1 MAERSEDDVTA
12 PRIPCRSA
20 SEGKEKQ
27 QEGRAM
33 ATLDRK
39 VPSPEAFLGKP
50 WSSWIDAAKLHC
62 SDNVDLEETG
72 KEGGK
77 SREVMRLNKEDMHL
91 FGHYPGHDDF
101 YLVVCNVCN
110 QVVKPQVFQSH
121 CGLVH
126 QDQVGFVPK
135 RQTTEKVSRVFQLIQ
150 QLHRSNTPE
159 RRHGSMCKPSP
170 SPASSP
176 SNIKPSLVQ
185 MKPKTCLSS
194 HNPVNSNSKPFKAP
208 RDNLITSNNKQH
220 TAFSSKVSRDKPCV
234 PVPVV
239 SLEKIPNLAKADGA
253 NVKMNSATNS
263 STAASSTSS
272 LPKQPV
278 VPKTV
283 PQSPEKILNG
293 KGIGTL
299 ERKHQNGTKN
309 SNKPYKRLSEREFDP
324 NKHCGV
330 LDPET
335 KKPCTRSLTCKTHSL
350 NHRRAVPGR
359 KKQFDI
365 LLAEHKARSREKEV
379 TKDKEHTPSS
389 RETHQSQ
396 PTPAQ
401 EQSSGAAA
409 NSVQEPKVTS
419 PAKARPQNSVLPRPT
434 SANSINSAS
443 SSNHSAFVPE
453 PPVSS
458 VGGDLASRLSS
469 DEGEVEGVEEA
480 EKLDC
485 YYSGHHPKP
494 LAFCSFG
501 SRLMGRGYYVFDRR
515 WDRFRFALNSM
526 VEKHLNSQMWKK
538 IPPAADS
545 PMPSPATHVSSSL
558 PASVLQ
564 PFSNP
569 NSVYLTSPAANSR
582 TTSSYMVNSG
592 MLTNM
597 AAETNSVTSHPNAFP
612 HATGTLNIV
621 DSTFKSPSAVSPVPT
636 LSPSPSQKP
645 SKTKPNKSSKIKD
658 LSSRSEELSGNR
670 KKKPQ
675 TTSSSISSSL
685 PLQTTTSSFSGS
697 HKKNCL
703 LNSNSGLNSYQVTS
717 SYNSVSVHNANNGT
731 SPLSAKLEPLGRTS
745 LSGGPGDS
753 IKHMSMVVSSIDSSL
768 SVSSLVHHP
777 GEHTLAA
784 HNAVSSMPLTFDKS
798 EGKKRKNSSASSK
811 ACKITKM
818 PGMNSVHK
826 KNATNLISSVPD
838 TQSSSLNRQ
847 MGKSSS
853 VALSQSTPSS
863 TSSPAH
869 KQKTTNRTGRIRTV
883 P

>member
-62 SDNVDLEETG
+62 SDNGDLEETG

-77 SREVMRLNKEDMHL
+77 SREVMRLNKE
-91 FGHYPGHDDF
+91 
-101 YLVVCNVCN
+101 
-110 QVVKPQVFQSH
+110 
-121 CGLVH
+121 
-126 QDQVGFVPK
+126 
-135 RQTTEKVSRVFQLIQ
+135 
-150 QLHRSNTPE
+150 E

-176 SNIKPSLVQ
+176 SNIKPSHVQ
-185 MKPKTCLSS
+185 MKPKPCMSS

-208 RDNLITSNNKQH
+208 RDNLLTSNNKQH

-239 SLEKIPNLAKADGA
+239 SLEKIPNLVKADGA
-253 NVKMNSATNS
+253 NVKMNSVTNS
-263 STAASSTSS
+263 STTAASSASS
-272 LPKQPV
+272 LPKQPA

-299 ERKHQNGTKN
+299 ERKHQNGTKT

-379 TKDKEHTPSS
+379 TKDKEHAPSS

-401 EQSSGAAA
+401 EQSSGVAL
-409 NSVQEPKVTS
+409 NSVPEPKVTS
-419 PAKARPQNSVLPRPT
+419 PAKSRPQNSALPRPT

-469 DEGEVEGVEEA
+469 DEGEVEGVEET

-485 YYSGHHPKP
+485 FYSGHHPKP

-545 PMPSPATHVSSSL
+545 PMPSPVTHVSSSF

-569 NSVYLTSPAANSR
+569 NSVYLSSPGTNSR
-582 TTSSYMVNSG
+582 TTSSYMVTSG

-597 AAETNSVTSHPNAFP
+597 AADTNSLTSHPNAFS

-636 LSPSPSQKP
+636 LTPSPSQKP
-645 SKTKPNKSSKIKD
+645 SKTKPSKSSKIKD

-675 TTSSSISSSL
+675 TTSSSTSSSL
-685 PLQTTTSSFSGS
+685 PLQTSSTSSFSGS
-697 HKKNCL
+697 HKKNCV
-703 LNSNSGLNSYQVTS
+703 LNSNSGLNSYQATS

-731 SPLSAKLEPLGRTS
+731 SPLSAKLEPPGRTS
-745 LSGGPGDS
+745 LSGGPADS

-826 KNATNLISSVPD
+826 KSTANLISSVPD
-838 TQSSSLNRQ
+838 TQNSSLSRQ

-853 VALSQSTPSS
+853 IALSQSTSSS

-869 KQKTTNRTGRIRTV
+869 NKQKTSNRTGRIRTV

>member
-1 MAERSEDDVTA
+1 MSERSEDDVTE

-50 WSSWIDAAKLHC
+50 WSSWIDAAKIHC

-72 KEGGK
+72 KEGAK
-77 SREVMRLNKEDMHL
+77 SREVMRLNREDMHL
-91 FGHYPGHDDF
+91 FGHYPAHDDF

-121 CGLVH
+121 C
-126 QDQVGFVPK
+126 
-135 RQTTEKVSRVFQLIQ
+135 
-150 QLHRSNTPE
+150 E

-170 SPASSP
+170 SPASPP
-176 SNIKPSLVQ
+176 SNSRTSLTQ
-185 MKPKTCLSS
+185 MKQKTCISS
-194 HNPVNSNSKPFKAP
+194 HNPVNSNSKPFKTP
-208 RDNLITSNNKQH
+208 KDNLLTSSNKQH
-220 TAFSSKVSRDKPCV
+220 TVFTPKVSRDKPCV

-239 SLEKIPNLAKADGA
+239 SLEKIPNLVKADGA
-253 NVKMNSATNS
+253 NVKMNSATNTS
-263 STAASSTSS
+263 SAAASSASS
-272 LPKQPV
+272 LTKP
-278 VPKTV
+278 TV
-283 PQSPEKILNG
+283 PPKLVQQSPEKILNG
-293 KGIGTL
+293 KGL
-299 ERKHQNGTKN
+299 SLDKKHQNGTKN
-309 SNKPYKRLSEREFDP
+309 SNKPYKRLSGKEFDP

-379 TKDKEHTPSS
+379 TKDKEHPQSS
-389 RETHQSQ
+389 RETHPNQ

-401 EQSSGAAA
+401 DQSSGQPA

-419 PAKARPQNSVLPRPT
+419 PAKSRPPNSVLPRP
-434 SANSINSAS
+434 SPANSINSTN
-443 SSNHSAFVPE
+443 SSNHSAFVSE
-453 PPVSS
+453 PPSNPAV
-458 VGGDLASRLSS
+458 GDLASRLSS
-469 DEGEVEGVEEA
+469 DEGEIEGVEEA

-545 PMPSPATHVSSSL
+545 PMPSPSAHTGSPF

-569 NSVYLTSPAANSR
+569 NSVYISSAPTNSR
-582 TTSSYMVNSG
+582 SNSSYMVTPGILSS
-592 MLTNM
+592 TPYVTSSD
-597 AAETNSVTSHPNAFP
+597 TNSVASHSTAFP
-612 HATGTLNIV
+612 HAAATLNIM
-621 DSTFKSPSAVSPVPT
+621 DSTFKAPSAVSPAPT
-636 LSPSPSQKP
+636 TTPSPSHKP
-645 SKTKPNKSSKIKD
+645 SKPKPSKSSKAKD
-658 LSSRSEELSGNR
+658 LSSRSDEPSSNK

-675 TTSSSISSSL
+675 PPPSSSSSSL
-685 PLQTTTSSFSGS
+685 PLQTSSSSSFSGS
-697 HKKNCL
+697 HKKNCV
-703 LNSNSGLNSYQVTS
+703 LNSSTTVNSYQASS
-717 SYNSVSVHNANNGT
+717 SYNSVSVHSANNGT
-731 SPLSAKLEPLGRTS
+731 SPISAKLESPGRTS
-745 LSGGPGDS
+745 LSGSSTDS

-784 HNAVSSMPLTFDKS
+784 HNAVSSLPLPFDKS

-826 KNATNLISSVPD
+826 KSTTNLISSVPEPPN
-838 TQSSSLNRQ
+838 SSIPRP

-853 VALSQSTPSS
+853 VALSQTTASS
-863 TSSPAH
+863 TSAPAH
-869 KQKTTNRTGRIRTV
+869 NKQTTNRTGRIRTL

>member
-1 MAERSEDDVTA
+1 MSERSEDDVTEA
-12 PRIPCRSA
+12 RIPCRSA

-50 WSSWIDAAKLHC
+50 WSSWIDAAKIHC
-62 SDNVDLEETG
+62 SDNLEETG

-91 FGHYPGHDDF
+91 FGHYPAHDEF
-101 YLVVCNVCN
+101 YLVVCNVCS

-121 CGLVH
+121 C
-126 QDQVGFVPK
+126 
-135 RQTTEKVSRVFQLIQ
+135 
-150 QLHRSNTPE
+150 E

-170 SPASSP
+170 FPASPP
-176 SNIKPSLVQ
+176 SNSRTSLAQ
-185 MKPKTCLSS
+185 MKPKTCISS
-194 HNPVNSNSKPFKAP
+194 HNPVNNNSKPFKAP
-208 RDNLITSNNKQH
+208 KDNLLTSSNKQH
-220 TAFSSKVSRDKPCV
+220 TVFSSKVSRDKPCV

-239 SLEKIPNLAKADGA
+239 SLEKIPNLVKADGA
-253 NVKMNSATNS
+253 NVKMNSATNTS
-263 STAASSTSS
+263 STAASSASS
-272 LPKQPV
+272 LTKQPV
-278 VPKTV
+278 PPKPV

-293 KGIGTL
+293 KGIVSL
-299 ERKHQNGTKN
+299 DKKHQNGTKS

-350 NHRRAVPGR
+350 SHRRAVPGR
-359 KKQFDI
+359 KTQFDI

-379 TKDKEHTPSS
+379 TKDKEHPQST
-389 RETHQSQ
+389 RETHQNQ

-401 EQSSGAAA
+401 EQSSGPSA

-419 PAKARPQNSVLPRPT
+419 PAKARPANSVLLRPS
-434 SANSINSAS
+434 SANSINSTN

-453 PPVSS
+453 PPVNSTS
-458 VGGDLASRLSS
+458 GDMASRLSS
-469 DEGEVEGVEEA
+469 DEGEIDGVEEA

-545 PMPSPATHVSSSL
+545 PMPSPAAHTGSPF

-564 PFSNP
+564 PFSSS
-569 NSVYLTSPAANSR
+569 NSVYLPSPPSNSR
-582 TTSSYMVNSG
+582 TNSSYMVTSG
-592 MLTNM
+592 MLSNTPFVTSSD
-597 AAETNSVTSHPNAFP
+597 TNSIASHTTAFP
-612 HATGTLNIV
+612 HAAATLNIM
-621 DSTFKSPSAVSPVPT
+621 DSTFKAPSAVSPVPSNT
-636 LSPSPSQKP
+636 PSPSHKP
-645 SKTKPNKSSKIKD
+645 SKAKPSKSSKAKD
-658 LSSRSEELSGNR
+658 LSSRSDEPSINK

-675 TTSSSISSSL
+675 APPSSSSSSL
-685 PLQTTTSSFSGS
+685 PLQNSSSSSFSGS
-697 HKKNCL
+697 HKKNCV
-703 LNSNSGLNSYQVTS
+703 LNSSTTMNSYQATS

-731 SPLSAKLEPLGRTS
+731 SPISAKLESPGRTS
-745 LSGGPGDS
+745 LSGSSTDS

-777 GEHTLAA
+777 GDHTLAA
-784 HNAVSSMPLTFDKS
+784 HNAVSSLPLPFDKL

-826 KNATNLISSVPD
+826 KSTANLISSVPD
-838 TQSSSLNRQ
+838 PPNSSISRQ

-863 TSSPAH
+863 TSNPAH
-869 KQKTTNRTGRIRTV
+869 NKQKTSNRTGRIRTV

>member
-1 MAERSEDDVTA
+1 MLNMSMEDQRHSRSAPPSPSVSSMSERSEDDVTK

-50 WSSWIDAAKLHC
+50 WSTWIDAAKIHC

-72 KEGGK
+72 KDGGK
-77 SREVMRLNKEDMHL
+77 SREVMRLNREDMHL
-91 FGHYPGHDDF
+91 FGHYPAHDDF

-121 CGLVH
+121 C
-126 QDQVGFVPK
+126 
-135 RQTTEKVSRVFQLIQ
+135 
-150 QLHRSNTPE
+150 E

-170 SPASSP
+170 SPASP
-176 SNIKPSLVQ
+176 SNTRASLVQ
-185 MKPKTCLSS
+185 MKTKTCISS

-208 RDNLITSNNKQH
+208 KDNLLTSNNKQH
-220 TAFSSKVSRDKPCV
+220 AVFSSKVSRDKPCG

-239 SLEKIPNLAKADGA
+239 SLEKIPNLVKSDGA
-253 NVKMNSATNS
+253 NVKMNSATN
-263 STAASSTSS
+263 TTAAASSSASS
-272 LPKQPV
+272 LAKQPV
-278 VPKTV
+278 VTKPV
-283 PQSPEKILNG
+283 PPSPEKILNG
-293 KGIGTL
+293 KGISSL
-299 ERKHQNGTKN
+299 DKKHQNGTKS
-309 SNKPYKRLSEREFDP
+309 SNKPYKRICEREFDP

-335 KKPCTRSLTCKTHSL
+335 KKPCTRSLTCKTHTL

-359 KKQFDI
+359 KKPFDI
-365 LLAEHKARSREKEV
+365 LLAEHKARSRDKEV
-379 TKDKEHTPSS
+379 LKDKEHPQNA
-389 RETHQSQ
+389 RETNQNQ
-396 PTPAQ
+396 PAPAQ
-401 EQSSGAAA
+401 EQPSGSSASSAL
-409 NSVQEPKVTS
+409 EPKVAS
-419 PAKARPQNSVLPRPT
+419 PAKSRPPNSVLPRPS
-434 SANSINSAS
+434 SANSLSSSS
-443 SSNHSAFVPE
+443 SSNHSACVPE
-453 PPVSS
+453 TTVNP
-458 VGGDLASRLSS
+458 GAGDLTSRLSS
-469 DEGEVEGVEEA
+469 DEGEIEAVEET

-545 PMPSPATHVSSSL
+545 PMPSPAAHISSPF

-564 PFSNP
+564 PFSSP
-569 NSVYLTSPAANSR
+569 SSVYLPSPPTNSR
-582 TTSSYMVNSG
+582 TSTSYILSNPSFVS
-592 MLTNM
+592 TTD
-597 AAETNSVTSHPNAFP
+597 TNSVTSHASTFSHVAP
-612 HATGTLNIV
+612 TLNV
-621 DSTFKSPSAVSPVPT
+621 MDPTFKTPSAVSPVPNT
-636 LSPSPSQKP
+636 SPLPSHKAPKSKP
-645 SKTKPNKSSKIKD
+645 GKSSKAKD
-658 LSSRSEELSGNR
+658 QSSRSDEPSSNK

-675 TTSSSISSSL
+675 TPSSTSSSSL
-685 PLQTTTSSFSGS
+685 PLQTSSSSTFSGS
-697 HKKNCL
+697 HKKNCV
-703 LNSNSGLNSYQVTS
+703 LNSSATINSYQATS

-731 SPLSAKLEPLGRTS
+731 SPISAKLESPVRTS
-745 LSGGPGDS
+745 LSGSSTDS

-777 GEHTLAA
+777 GEHTLAV
-784 HNAVSSMPLTFDKS
+784 HNAVSSLPLPFDKS

-826 KNATNLISSVPD
+826 KSTTNLISSVPD
-838 TQSSSLNRQ
+838 SPNSSISRQ

-863 TSSPAH
+863 TSNPVH
-869 KQKTTNRTGRIRTV
+869 NKQTTNRAGRIRTL

>member
-62 SDNVDLEETG
+62 SDNGDLEETG

-121 CGLVH
+121 C
-126 QDQVGFVPK
+126 
-135 RQTTEKVSRVFQLIQ
+135 
-150 QLHRSNTPE
+150 E

-176 SNIKPSLVQ
+176 SNIKPSHVQ
-185 MKPKTCLSS
+185 MKPKPCMSS

-208 RDNLITSNNKQH
+208 RDNLLTSNNKQH

-239 SLEKIPNLAKADGA
+239 SLEKIPNLVKADGA
-253 NVKMNSATNS
+253 NVKMNSVTNS
-263 STAASSTSS
+263 STTAASSASS
-272 LPKQPV
+272 LPKQPA

-299 ERKHQNGTKN
+299 ERKHQNGTKT

-379 TKDKEHTPSS
+379 TKDKEHAPSS

-401 EQSSGAAA
+401 EQSSGVAL
-409 NSVQEPKVTS
+409 NSVPEPKVTS
-419 PAKARPQNSVLPRPT
+419 PAKSRPQNSALPRPT

-469 DEGEVEGVEEA
+469 DEGEVEGVEET

-485 YYSGHHPKP
+485 FYSGHHPKP

-545 PMPSPATHVSSSL
+545 PMPSPVTHVSSSF

-569 NSVYLTSPAANSR
+569 NSVYLSSPGTNSR
-582 TTSSYMVNSG
+582 TTSSYMVTSG

-597 AAETNSVTSHPNAFP
+597 AADTNSLTSHPNAFS

-636 LSPSPSQKP
+636 LTPSPSQKP
-645 SKTKPNKSSKIKD
+645 SKTKPSKSSKIKD

-675 TTSSSISSSL
+675 TTSSSTSSSL
-685 PLQTTTSSFSGS
+685 PLQTSSTSSFSGS
-697 HKKNCL
+697 HKKNCV
-703 LNSNSGLNSYQVTS
+703 LNSNSGLNSYQATS

-731 SPLSAKLEPLGRTS
+731 SPLSAKLEPPGRTS
-745 LSGGPGDS
+745 LSGGPADS

-826 KNATNLISSVPD
+826 KSTANLISSVPD
-838 TQSSSLNRQ
+838 TQNSSLSRQ

-853 VALSQSTPSS
+853 IALSQSTSSS

-869 KQKTTNRTGRIRTV
+869 NKQKTSNRTGRIRTV

>member
-1 MAERSEDDVTA
+1 
-12 PRIPCRSA
+12 
-20 SEGKEKQ
+20 
-27 QEGRAM
+27 
-33 ATLDRK
+33 
-39 VPSPEAFLGKP
+39 
-50 WSSWIDAAKLHC
+50 
-62 SDNVDLEETG
+62 
-72 KEGGK
+72 
-77 SREVMRLNKEDMHL
+77 MRLNKEDMHL

-121 CGLVH
+121 C
-126 QDQVGFVPK
+126 
-135 RQTTEKVSRVFQLIQ
+135 
-150 QLHRSNTPE
+150 E

-176 SNIKPSLVQ
+176 SNIKPSHVQ
-185 MKPKTCLSS
+185 MKPKPCMSS

-208 RDNLITSNNKQH
+208 RDNLLTSNNKQH

-239 SLEKIPNLAKADGA
+239 SLEKIPNLVKADGA
-253 NVKMNSATNS
+253 NVKMNSVTNS
-263 STAASSTSS
+263 STTAASSASS
-272 LPKQPV
+272 LPKQPA

-299 ERKHQNGTKN
+299 ERKHQNGTKT

-379 TKDKEHTPSS
+379 TKDKEHAPSS

-401 EQSSGAAA
+401 EQSSGVAL
-409 NSVQEPKVTS
+409 NSVPEPKVTS
-419 PAKARPQNSVLPRPT
+419 PAKSRPQNSALPRPT

-469 DEGEVEGVEEA
+469 DEGEVEGVEET

-485 YYSGHHPKP
+485 FYSGHHPKP

-545 PMPSPATHVSSSL
+545 PMPSPVTHVSSSF

-569 NSVYLTSPAANSR
+569 NSVYLSSPGTNSR
-582 TTSSYMVNSG
+582 TTSSYMVTSG

-597 AAETNSVTSHPNAFP
+597 AADTNSLTSHPNAFS

-636 LSPSPSQKP
+636 LTPSPSQKP
-645 SKTKPNKSSKIKD
+645 SKTKPSKSSKIKD

-675 TTSSSISSSL
+675 TTSSSTSSSL
-685 PLQTTTSSFSGS
+685 PLQTSSTSSFSGS
-697 HKKNCL
+697 HKKNCV
-703 LNSNSGLNSYQVTS
+703 LNSNSGLNSYQATS

-731 SPLSAKLEPLGRTS
+731 SPLSAKLEPPGRTS
-745 LSGGPGDS
+745 LSGGPADS

-826 KNATNLISSVPD
+826 KSTANLISSVPD
-838 TQSSSLNRQ
+838 TQNSSLSRQ

-853 VALSQSTPSS
+853 IALSQSTSSS

-869 KQKTTNRTGRIRTV
+869 NKQKTSNRTGRIRTV